1 MKLIASPEQ
10 IRAARAMLG
19 WSQQKLASESKVGRT
34 TIFRI
39 ERGEDDANN
48 ASRAKLQTTL
58 EENGIEFLPAN
69 GDRGE
74 GIRLTP
80 PPVT

>member
-19 WSQQKLASESKVGRT
+19 WSQQELASKSKVGRT

-39 ERGEDDANN
+39 ERGEDDSNN
-48 ASRAKLQTTL
+48 ASRAKLQSML
-58 EENGIEFLPAN
+58 EEHGIEFLPPDGN
-69 GDRGE
+69 RGE
-74 GIRLTP
+74 GIRLTALK
-80 PPVT
+80 

>member
-34 TIFRI
+34 TVFRI

-48 ASRAKLQTTL
+48 ASRAKLQSTL
-58 EENGIEFLPAN
+58 EGHGVDFLPPE

-74 GIRLTP
+74 GIRLTRLK
-80 PPVT
+80 

>member
-1 MKLIASPEQ
+1 MKLIASPQQ

-19 WSQQKLASESKVGRT
+19 WSQQELASASRVGRT

-39 ERGEDDANN
+39 ERGEDDKNN
-48 ASRAKLQTTL
+48 ASRARLQSTL
-58 EENGIEFLPAN
+58 EEYGIDFLPAD

-74 GIRLTP
+74 GIRLSP
-80 PPVT
+80 RPKN